1 MILQH
6 VKTDCKN
13 VGKHSIDLVE
23 MSNPM
28 AKLIA
33 EAKAAAKA
41 AAAKAAAAKTTPTPK
56 VKPVNNTAK
65 PV

>member
-13 VGKHSIDLVE
+13 VGKHSTDLVE

-28 AKLIA
+28 AALIA
-33 EAKAAAKA
+33 KAKQAKEAKEAKA
-41 AAAKAAAAKTTPTPK
+41 TPTK
-56 VKPVNNTAK
+56 VKTVQPVKAK

>member
-13 VGKHSIDLVE
+13 VGNRSTESIK

-28 AKLIA
+28 AALIA
-33 EAKAAAKA
+33 KAKEAKAKA
-41 AAAKAAAAKTTPTPK
+41 EKTKATPTK
-56 VKPVNNTAK
+56 VTTVKPEKAK

>member
-13 VGKHSIDLVE
+13 VGKHSTDLVE

-28 AKLIA
+28 AALIA
-33 EAKAAAKA
+33 KAKQAKEAKEAKA
-41 AAAKAAAAKTTPTPK
+41 TPTK
-56 VKPVNNTAK
+56 VTTVKPEKAK